1 MRIWEG
7 TNLWQINAVTSNVI
21 SKDDFKISK
30 NSWLR
35 TNFIE
40 NTQEFKD
47 FKTNYENIYK
57 RNLDIQ
63 ESDVIYFLKESK
75 YPRFKFSAN
84 CKNLKTIKIENA
96 DKIVIPD
103 NLFNFQ
109 SYYYEVLIIQDT
121 LTDNV
126 YYVQKDYTKN
136 YNAYFK
142 QLQTIY
148 NTNTVEDAII
158 NLLQD
163 KFLIQGTNY
172 ELIHAPLSIDAR
184 NSNFK
189 LVNDIE
195 KYYDKCITEENLEK
209 YVSKDSVSLDNDLYS
224 SIDTMLKSTDSAT
237 VELGIKMLSNFSIE
251 KSSFKLGMLIRTN
264 IDNIANNKAA
274 SSAGF
279 KNVLTQLGINGI
291 NDIRYVDLLS
301 YLNRLYDASKE
312 DEDNKLLIREESVKE
327 MLKRINNQ
335 FVAENRKIS
344 LLGLN
349 INLDIF

>member
-1 MRIWEG
+1 MRVWEG
-7 TNLWQINAVTSNVI
+7 TNLEQINAIISNVK

-35 TNFIE
+35 YNFIE
-40 NTQEFKD
+40 DTQEFKD

-103 NLFNFQ
+103 NLFTFRA
-109 SYYYEVLIIQDT
+109 YHYDVLIIQDT
-121 LTDNV
+121 LTNNAYV
-126 YYVQKDYTKN
+126 VQKDYTKN
-136 YNAYFK
+136 YNVYFK

-148 NTNTVEDAII
+148 KTNTVEEAII

-163 KFLIQGTNY
+163 KFLIQGNNY
-172 ELIHAPLSIDAR
+172 ELINNPLSIDSK

-189 LVNDIE
+189 LINDIE
-195 KYYDKCITEENLEK
+195 KYHTKCITEENLEK
-209 YVSKDSVSLDNDLYS
+209 YVSKDSASLDNDLYD

-251 KSSFKLGMLIRTN
+251 KSSFKLGMLIRAN
-264 IDNIANNKAA
+264 VNNIANNKAS

-279 KNVLTQLGINGI
+279 KNVLTQLGIYGI
-291 NDIRYVDLLS
+291 NDIRYDDLLS
-301 YLNRLYDASKE
+301 YLNKLYDASKE

-327 MLKRINNQ
+327 ILKRVNNQ
-335 FVAENRKIS
+335 FAVENRKIS
-344 LLGLN
+344 LLGLK